1 MRVRSKDEDALTI
14 RLIVLYFAHAREIA
28 GVSRESISL
37 TTNSTLGELI
47 TKIGTIHP
55 RLLELDFRVAV
66 NRRVV
71 GKRLHLK
78 DGDEIAFLPP
88 VTGG

>member
-1 MRVRSKDEDALTI
+1 MRVRSKDEGALTI
-14 RLIVLYFAHAREIA
+14 RLKVLYFAYAKEIA
-28 GVSRESISL
+28 GVPRESISL
-37 TTNSTLGELI
+37 TKNSTLGELI

-55 RLLELDFRVAV
+55 RLLEFDCRVAV
-66 NRRVV
+66 NRSVARR
-71 GKRLHLK
+71 RLLLK

>member
-1 MRVRSKDEDALTI
+1 MSARSKQGALTI
-14 RLIVLYFAHAREIA
+14 KLKVLYFAHMREIA

-37 TTNSTLGELI
+37 TNNSTLGELM

-55 RLLELDFRVAV
+55 RLLEFNFKVAV
-66 NRRVV
+66 NRSVAGR
-71 GKRLHLK
+71 RLHLK
-78 DGDEIAFLPP
+78 DGDEIALIPP